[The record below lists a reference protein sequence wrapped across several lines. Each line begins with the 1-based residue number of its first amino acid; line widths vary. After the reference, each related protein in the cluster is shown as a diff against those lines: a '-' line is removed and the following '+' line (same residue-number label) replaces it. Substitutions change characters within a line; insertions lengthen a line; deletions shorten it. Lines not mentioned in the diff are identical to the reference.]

1 MGYYA
6 KNGSKDSNNIDN
18 ALAGEN
24 GVYKVVWLYFY
35 EKYMYRK
42 KDWKK
47 QSKSPHEG
55 LSLISQVFNNTD

>member
-6 KNGSKDSNNIDN
+6 KNGSKDSNNIDY

-42 KDWKK
+42 KRLEETE
-47 QSKSPHEG
+47 Q
-55 LSLISQVFNNTD
+55 IAT